1 MMRKCLLF
9 GLASLFLFVGPLH
22 SQTRM
27 NVPNGSFEHWTTQSG
42 YNISV
47 LGMSL
52 PVYESYS
59 IPNGWNHLSYPVN
72 ESFSV
77 YGTSISINTSLPL
90 IKVSQETGVVPD
102 SSYAV
107 KLQSFMLNDIVT
119 DLVYVL
125 AAPQLDTMLT
135 QTVFP
140 SILSTGAVNLDT
152 LIPIVTNLFS
162 NFDSVES
169 MLMSLASINVN
180 NMVTGGIA
188 LGGFLPSRMT
198 GSYKYHAAGSGDNG
212 GVLLLGTRYNSTTH
226 RRDVVGGGVNIAL
239 NDVTNYSPFT
249 VDYMSL
255 HDLDASF
262 PDQTPDSL
270 VILLLSSASTTM
282 QQGSWLCVDNLALW
296 HDTTVV
302 VDSSTCADIVA
313 LAATPDIHEAVL
325 NWSTTDVVSG
335 FDLEYGPAGF
345 ARGSGTAMTLTNNT
359 VSFNGLDAN
368 TLYDVYLRTLCN
380 DGIYGDWTSVQF
392 STLPDTCASVR
403 WIETVNVAGYDGP
416 FPQIELQW
424 QGGSQP
430 DHWEVEYGLQGFELG
445 SGTLIETNA
454 TSLAIYELEEQGV
467 LQPNTWYDF
476 YVRSACEDG
485 VYGEWDSVHYR
496 TFCATVEDVTLN
508 DDNISVNA
516 DNLIEGYSV
525 TWVDNSG
532 TNQWLV
538 GYGSPN
544 STMQTVT
551 VNEPMFQL
559 PPLMPNTRYAVDVM
573 PLCGEGNYG
582 DVRYVEFTTITVG
595 IAEADALSLS
605 VSPNPANGR
614 CTVTLSDNAPALLK
628 LYSTDGR
635 LIQTINYSG
644 SPVELLLPAQGVYLL
659 HATSANGTSML
670 KIVNK

>member
-9 GLASLFLFVGPLH
+9 GLASLFLFVGTLH

-72 ESFSV
+72 ESFSF

-119 DLVYVL
+119 GLVYAL

-169 MLMSLASINVN
+169 ILMSLASINVN
-180 NMVTGGIA
+180 NMVSGGIA
-188 LGGFLPSRMT
+188 LGGFLPTRMT

-226 RRDVVGGGVNIAL
+226 RRDVVGGGANIAL

-296 HDTTVV
+296 NDTTVV

-345 ARGSGTAMTLTNNT
+345 ALGSGTAMTLTNNT
-359 VSFNGLDAN
+359 VSFSGLDAN
-368 TLYDVYLRTLCN
+368 TLYDVYLRTRCN
-380 DGIYGDWTSVQF
+380 DSIYGDWTSIQF

-403 WIETVNVAGYDGP
+403 WMELVNVVYDH

-445 SGTLIETNA
+445 SGTMVETNE
-454 TSLAIYELEEQGV
+454 TSFAIYELEEQGV

-496 TFCATVEDVTLN
+496 TFCATVEDLTLV

-516 DNLIEGYSV
+516 DNLIEGYMV

-532 TNQWLV
+532 TAQWAV
-538 GYGSPN
+538 SYGTSN
-544 STMQTVT
+544 AYNWHTEI
-551 VNEPMFQL
+551 VNEPAVQL
-559 PPLMPNTRYAVDVM
+559 EPLSPNTLYSVEVSAR
-573 PLCGEGNYG
+573 CGEEDFS
-582 DVRYVEFTTITVG
+582 DVRYINFTTITVG

-605 VSPNPANGR
+605 VSPNPADGR

>member
-1 MMRKCLLF
+1 
-9 GLASLFLFVGPLH
+9 
-22 SQTRM
+22 
-27 NVPNGSFEHWTTQSG
+27 
-42 YNISV
+42 
-47 LGMSL
+47 
-52 PVYESYS
+52 
-59 IPNGWNHLSYPVN
+59 
-72 ESFSV
+72 
-77 YGTSISINTSLPL
+77 
-90 IKVSQETGVVPD
+90 
-102 SSYAV
+102 
-107 KLQSFMLNDIVT
+107 
-119 DLVYVL
+119 
-125 AAPQLDTMLT
+125 
-135 QTVFP
+135 
-140 SILSTGAVNLDT
+140 
-152 LIPIVTNLFS
+152 
-162 NFDSVES
+162 
-169 MLMSLASINVN
+169 
-180 NMVTGGIA
+180 
-188 LGGFLPSRMT
+188 
-198 GSYKYHAAGSGDNG
+198 
-212 GVLLLGTRYNSTTH
+212 
-226 RRDVVGGGVNIAL
+226 
-239 NDVTNYSPFT
+239 
-249 VDYMSL
+249 
-255 HDLDASF
+255 
-262 PDQTPDSL
+262 
-270 VILLLSSASTTM
+270 M

-296 HDTTVV
+296 NDTTGV

-359 VSFNGLDAN
+359 VLFSGLDAN
-368 TLYDVYLRTLCN
+368 TLYDVYLRTRCN
-380 DGIYGDWTSVQF
+380 DSIYGDWTSIQF

-445 SGTLIETNA
+445 SGTLVETNA
-454 TSLAIYELEEQGV
+454 TSFAIYDLEEQGV

-508 DDNISVNA
+508 DENISVNA